1 MRKEISIT
9 ISEENRDKGKTFL
22 IREMASLQAEKW
34 AIRALLALG
43 HANPDLADLDAGAG
57 MAAFAGSAFR
67 AMMSMQFEAA
77 EPLLDEMLSCITVKP
92 DVNNPNITRP
102 LLEDDIEEVTTLM
115 TLRREVFQIHV
126 GFSLPGKLSR

>member
-9 ISEENRDKGKTFL
+9 ITDEGRDKGKTFL
-22 IREMASLQAEKW
+22 IREMPALQAEKW

-43 HANPDLADLDAGAG
+43 RANTDLADFDAGAG

-77 EPLLDEMLSCITVKP
+77 EPLLDEMMGCIMVKP
-92 DVNNPNITRP
+92 DANNPNITRP
-102 LLEDDIEEVTTLM
+102 LLEDDIEEVATLLS
-115 TLRREVFQIHV
+115 LRREVFQIHV